1 MLDIT
6 REKDKTPFGACDLD
20 INVKVNNIMKKNIAY
35 KFPYVC
41 CACKIYRN
49 RKKNLAS

>member
-1 MLDIT
+1 
-6 REKDKTPFGACDLD
+6 
-20 INVKVNNIMKKNIAY
+20 MKKNIAY

-49 RKKNLAS
+49 RKKNLASW